1 MKDLV
6 FRTAQKEV
14 ISSQVR
20 YMVMLSEDNTS
31 GSLPF
36 VIYVKAGDMNYDRLV
51 SLLININYSN
61 DGMQAIIN
69 NYLLDKDDE
78 KVMQEFNDMQEWRKK
93 CKSVAK
99 RILTCFN

>member
-31 GSLPF
+31 GSLPI
-36 VIYVKAGDMNYDRLV
+36 VIYVKAGDMNYDFSCHNYAFAFV
-51 SLLININYSN
+51 FFMLLSIC
-61 DGMQAIIN
+61 
-69 NYLLDKDDE
+69 DK
-78 KVMQEFNDMQEWRKK
+78 
-93 CKSVAK
+93 S
-99 RILTCFN
+99 